1 MDATT
6 TVQATSEILR
16 WISEYGYLALLPL
29 FIIEGPIT
37 GIASGVLISLGALKL
52 LPVFILYV
60 LGTYISDSILYYLSR
75 DGEIYLRKIPLG
87 RKAIEKV
94 HRVVDNSSD
103 EWKQKFRDN
112 YFSLM
117 VFARLAPVNLVSEF
131 VVLTAGVLKIPTR
144 KFYAPVLISQP
155 IWSALIIAIGYFFG
169 DVITDPK
176 KIFTDASIVFVV
188 GICLFFLYRRYV
200 HQYIKEGMLGRI
212 FDNDEPQ
219 SEAQDL

>member
-6 TVQATSEILR
+6 TVEATSEILK

-29 FIIEGPIT
+29 FIIEGPVT
-37 GIASGVLISLGALKL
+37 GIASGVLVSLGALKL
-52 LPVFILYV
+52 LPVFVLYV

-75 DGEIYLRKIPLG
+75 DGEIYLRRISLG
-87 RKAIEKV
+87 RKAIERV
-94 HRVVDNSSD
+94 HRVVDNSSE

-117 VFARLAPVNLVSEF
+117 VFARLAPINLVSEF

-155 IWSALIIAIGYFFG
+155 IWSALIIAVGYFFG
-169 DVITDPK
+169 DVVTNPGKILTD
-176 KIFTDASIVFVV
+176 TSIIFVV
-188 GICLFFLYRRYV
+188 GVCLFFLYRRYV
-200 HQYIKEGMLGRI
+200 HQYIKEGILGRI
-212 FDNDEPQ
+212 FDNGELE
-219 SEAQDL
+219 SEAQDV